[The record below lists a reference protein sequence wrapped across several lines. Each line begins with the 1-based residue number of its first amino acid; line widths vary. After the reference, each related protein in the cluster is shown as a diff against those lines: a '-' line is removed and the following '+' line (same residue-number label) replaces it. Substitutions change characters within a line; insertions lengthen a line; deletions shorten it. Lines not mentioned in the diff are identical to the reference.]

1 MENMRQEIENAL
13 KQKLNI
19 STIDDNATLATY
31 GLDSLDVVEFV
42 LDVEDKYEISF
53 EAEETK
59 DIKTVGEL
67 INLIC
72 SKVK

>member
-1 MENMRQEIENAL
+1 MRQEIENAL

-19 STIDDNATLATY
+19 STIDENATLTTY

-42 LDVEDKYEISF
+42 LDVEDKYGISF